1 MTQDKL
7 EYQFKK
13 AFLEQEEGKFIDYLC
28 EKRTRSEVVAAIE
41 KIALINL
48 QIKNCDDIIYTA
60 NIPECDDPLF
70 QELIS
75 KCKRLPMLRYLKRYM
90 NIFLNIKAEDAHRLR
105 QFLKKNPSTKGSGVA
120 REHLDAGIISRV
132 VYSLEHALNEL

>member
-13 AFLEQEEGKFIDYLC
+13 AFLEQESDKYVDYLC
-28 EKRTRSEVVAAIE
+28 EPRTKPEVYAAIE
-41 KIALINL
+41 KIALIQL

-60 NIPECDDPLF
+60 NIPEFDDPLF
-70 QELIS
+70 QRLIS
-75 KCKRLPMLRYLKRYM
+75 KCKRLQLRVFKNYM

-105 QFLKKNPSTKGSGVA
+105 QFLKKNPSTKGTGVT